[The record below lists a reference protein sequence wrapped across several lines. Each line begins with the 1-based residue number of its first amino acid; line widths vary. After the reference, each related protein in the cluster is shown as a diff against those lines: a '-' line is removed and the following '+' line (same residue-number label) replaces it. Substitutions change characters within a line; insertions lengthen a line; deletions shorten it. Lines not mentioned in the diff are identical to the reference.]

1 VFDAGD
7 VPTTLKRL
15 ADEGV
20 SSSTQLPPPL
30 RGLSAGLLTAPEG
43 TPILIAHHKS

>member
-1 VFDAGD
+1 MSPRIWRVRALVFDAGD

-20 SSSTQLPPPL
+20 SSSTQLPPLCVVAL
-30 RGLSAGLLTAPEG
+30 RCC
-43 TPILIAHHKS
+43 